1 MKEELLETFEAA
13 KRAADAAAEAGGA
26 SPEADRCV
34 DALRQLRKIPVTTDV
49 LVATQVRR
57 CFRFL

>member
-13 KRAADAAAEAGGA
+13 KRAADAAAELGGA
-26 SPEADRCV
+26 SPEVDRCV

-49 LVATQVRR
+49 LVATQVRC